1 MSDDLAITLLLL
13 LIIWWLGASVAVSRA
28 AGSRGQNSG
37 PWFWL
42 SLFLGPFLA
51 ALLLLAYPPAQ
62 AFDRGGETKGS
73 LSITGEPR
81 TSHLS

>member
-13 LIIWWLGASVAVSRA
+13 LIIWWFAASAAVSRA
-28 AGSRGQNSG
+28 AGSRGHSRG

-42 SLFLGPFLA
+42 SFFLGPFLA
-51 ALLLLAYPPAQ
+51 ALLLLAYPPAV
-62 AFDRGGETKGS
+62 AFDRGGETEGS

-81 TSHLS
+81 SSYLS